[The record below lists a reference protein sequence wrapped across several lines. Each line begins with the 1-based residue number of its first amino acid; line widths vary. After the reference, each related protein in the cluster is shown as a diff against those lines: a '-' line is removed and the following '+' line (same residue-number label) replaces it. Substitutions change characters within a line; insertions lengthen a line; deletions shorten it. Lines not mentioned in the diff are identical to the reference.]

1 MVKKK
6 EIYRCA
12 ACGYE
17 TSKWMGQCP
26 ECRTWNQ
33 MRAVEEETAAP
44 ASGLGAAQENKGIRP
59 QRSARLNRLSQ
70 VQYDAG
76 QRIATGIGELD
87 RVLGGGIIRDSLSI
101 LAARPGAGKSTLL
114 LQAAQKV
121 AQQGF
126 SVLYASGEES
136 ESQLRRR
143 AERILPRI
151 HDRIFVLST
160 ASMNEVLG
168 AVSQS
173 DPQLII
179 VDSIQTFALS
189 ELTSRPGSPTQTM
202 ECTNALM
209 GVAKNPDHPRAVFL
223 TGQLTKEDELAGVRA
238 LEHMVDT
245 VLHME
250 ADAEE
255 ELRILSATK
264 NRFGSTGEMG
274 FFLMEEQGMV
284 AIENPSEYF
293 MTRRE
298 EAVTGSALTVVKEGT
313 RPVIAEIETLISQS
327 YTPYPSRISES
338 MKKDQL
344 NTLISILE
352 QRGKLPLYD
361 KNVVLKTTG
370 GLKLAQQS
378 VNLAVLAS
386 LASSVLGKPLPGDTV
401 LIGDVGLTGELKR
414 VPSMEIRLR
423 EAQRLGFRTAYVPE
437 GSLRPE
443 QKGGFSTLAVEE
455 RRKLYPLLKEL
466 FGGWNA
472 L

>member
-1 MVKKK
+1 
-6 EIYRCA
+6 
-12 ACGYE
+12 
-17 TSKWMGQCP
+17 
-26 ECRTWNQ
+26 
-33 MRAVEEETAAP
+33 
-44 ASGLGAAQENKGIRP
+44 
-59 QRSARLNRLSQ
+59 
-70 VQYDAG
+70 
-76 QRIATGIGELD
+76 
-87 RVLGGGIIRDSLSI
+87 
-101 LAARPGAGKSTLL
+101 
-114 LQAAQKV
+114 
-121 AQQGF
+121 
-126 SVLYASGEES
+126 
-136 ESQLRRR
+136 
-143 AERILPRI
+143 
-151 HDRIFVLST
+151 
-160 ASMNEVLG
+160 
-168 AVSQS
+168 
-173 DPQLII
+173 
-179 VDSIQTFALS
+179 
-189 ELTSRPGSPTQTM
+189 
-202 ECTNALM
+202 
-209 GVAKNPDHPRAVFL
+209 
-223 TGQLTKEDELAGVRA
+223 
-238 LEHMVDT
+238 
-245 VLHME
+245 
-250 ADAEE
+250 
-255 ELRILSATK
+255 
-264 NRFGSTGEMG
+264 MG

-437 GSLRPE
+437 DVYKRQG
-443 QKGGFSTLAVEE
+443 
-455 RRKLYPLLKEL
+455 
-466 FGGWNA
+466 
-472 L
+472 

>member
-1 MVKKK
+1 
-6 EIYRCA
+6 
-12 ACGYE
+12 
-17 TSKWMGQCP
+17 
-26 ECRTWNQ
+26 
-33 MRAVEEETAAP
+33 
-44 ASGLGAAQENKGIRP
+44 
-59 QRSARLNRLSQ
+59 
-70 VQYDAG
+70 
-76 QRIATGIGELD
+76 
-87 RVLGGGIIRDSLSI
+87 
-101 LAARPGAGKSTLL
+101 
-114 LQAAQKV
+114 
-121 AQQGF
+121 
-126 SVLYASGEES
+126 
-136 ESQLRRR
+136 
-143 AERILPRI
+143 
-151 HDRIFVLST
+151 
-160 ASMNEVLG
+160 
-168 AVSQS
+168 
-173 DPQLII
+173 
-179 VDSIQTFALS
+179 
-189 ELTSRPGSPTQTM
+189 
-202 ECTNALM
+202 
-209 GVAKNPDHPRAVFL
+209 
-223 TGQLTKEDELAGVRA
+223 
-238 LEHMVDT
+238 
-245 VLHME
+245 
-250 ADAEE
+250 
-255 ELRILSATK
+255 
-264 NRFGSTGEMG
+264 MG

>member
-1 MVKKK
+1 
-6 EIYRCA
+6 
-12 ACGYE
+12 
-17 TSKWMGQCP
+17 
-26 ECRTWNQ
+26 
-33 MRAVEEETAAP
+33 
-44 ASGLGAAQENKGIRP
+44 
-59 QRSARLNRLSQ
+59 
-70 VQYDAG
+70 
-76 QRIATGIGELD
+76 
-87 RVLGGGIIRDSLSI
+87 
-101 LAARPGAGKSTLL
+101 
-114 LQAAQKV
+114 
-121 AQQGF
+121 
-126 SVLYASGEES
+126 
-136 ESQLRRR
+136 
-143 AERILPRI
+143 
-151 HDRIFVLST
+151 
-160 ASMNEVLG
+160 
-168 AVSQS
+168 
-173 DPQLII
+173 
-179 VDSIQTFALS
+179 
-189 ELTSRPGSPTQTM
+189 
-202 ECTNALM
+202 
-209 GVAKNPDHPRAVFL
+209 
-223 TGQLTKEDELAGVRA
+223 
-238 LEHMVDT
+238 
-245 VLHME
+245 
-250 ADAEE
+250 
-255 ELRILSATK
+255 
-264 NRFGSTGEMG
+264 
-274 FFLMEEQGMV
+274 MEEQGMV

-401 LIGDVGLTGELKR
+401 LIGDV

>member
-1 MVKKK
+1 
-6 EIYRCA
+6 
-12 ACGYE
+12 
-17 TSKWMGQCP
+17 
-26 ECRTWNQ
+26 
-33 MRAVEEETAAP
+33 
-44 ASGLGAAQENKGIRP
+44 
-59 QRSARLNRLSQ
+59 
-70 VQYDAG
+70 
-76 QRIATGIGELD
+76 
-87 RVLGGGIIRDSLSI
+87 
-101 LAARPGAGKSTLL
+101 
-114 LQAAQKV
+114 
-121 AQQGF
+121 
-126 SVLYASGEES
+126 
-136 ESQLRRR
+136 
-143 AERILPRI
+143 
-151 HDRIFVLST
+151 
-160 ASMNEVLG
+160 
-168 AVSQS
+168 
-173 DPQLII
+173 
-179 VDSIQTFALS
+179 
-189 ELTSRPGSPTQTM
+189 
-202 ECTNALM
+202 
-209 GVAKNPDHPRAVFL
+209 
-223 TGQLTKEDELAGVRA
+223 
-238 LEHMVDT
+238 
-245 VLHME
+245 
-250 ADAEE
+250 
-255 ELRILSATK
+255 
-264 NRFGSTGEMG
+264 
-274 FFLMEEQGMV
+274 MV